1 MIFGV
6 IAAALAGC
14 SETSGN
20 GEDVQN
26 EWKQAL
32 IEQSCPAAGEV
43 VSMKSDK
50 ITQKFSDTD
59 NIESVRVLPGTGG
72 EAIVVASKA
81 KTVYRASL
89 NGDKI
94 SSQRIL
100 SLSGAGADDELT
112 NSAAISST
120 DFVVTHTMIL
130 RSGASATS
138 PIVGCRGEIIIY
150 DGAGCR
156 THRVEVGPMPDAVA
170 VSPDRKYII
179 TADEL
184 DSTAT
189 WGKCPVNSA
198 DKQGISIIDLTG
210 GYETA
215 HVAKQIKFTK
225 SLLGPREP
233 EYVAIASD
241 SDTVCVTLQDSHE
254 IAIFSLK
261 KVLSMDGDTLDETA
275 VTIRQLPANPA
286 GDNPWP
292 DGVTAFDA
300 GGNIYFAI
308 AGEWND
314 TLIIV
319 DKSGETV
326 ANIHVTEREVPT
338 EYPCVDDNESP
349 RYSPDSITSF
359 RDGEKVYI
367 AATLRFAGAVIIY
380 DVTEPGV
387 PEFVRIE
394 PVGEED
400 VKGCSKDGSIVYPEG
415 VNAGDGYLWTANEG
429 ENSTTVLKLGK

>member
-1 MIFGV
+1 MAV
-6 IAAALAGC
+6 ILASC
-14 SETSGN
+14 SESSGG
-20 GEDVQN
+20 GE
-26 EWKQAL
+26 EGL
-32 IEQSCPAAGEV
+32 IERKEAVIEHSCPAASEV
-43 VSMKSDK
+43 VSMKSNK

-72 EAIVVASKA
+72 AAIVVASKA
-81 KTVYRASL
+81 KTVYRAALS
-89 NGDKI
+89 GDKL
-94 SSQRIL
+94 SSQRVL
-100 SLSGAGADDELT
+100 SLSGVGEDDELT

-138 PIVGCRGEIIIY
+138 PIVDCKGEIIIY
-150 DGAGCR
+150 DGAACK

-189 WGKCPVNSA
+189 WGKCPVDA
-198 DKQGISIIDLTG
+198 TDRQGISIIDLTN

-241 SDTVCVTLQDSHE
+241 NDTVCVTLQDSHE
-254 IAIFSLK
+254 IAVFSLK
-261 KVLSMDGDTLDETA
+261 KVLSMDGGTLDETA

-292 DGVTAFDA
+292 DGVTTFDV
-300 GGNIYFAI
+300 GTESYFAI

-314 TLIIV
+314 SLIIV

-326 ANIHVTEREVPT
+326 ANIHVTEKEVPT

-359 RDGEKVYI
+359 VQDDKVYI
-367 AATLRFAGAVIIY
+367 AATLRFAGAVIFY
-380 DVTEPGV
+380 DVTTPSAPV
-387 PEFVRIE
+387 FDRIVS
-394 PVGEED
+394 VGEED

-429 ENSTTVLKLGK
+429 EDSTTVLKLGK